1 MKTQIKHWERVGIL
15 FIIAFGASLHF
26 VFEWTDYWRPA
37 ALIAAVNES
46 TWEHFKIAFWPSMIW
61 ALIEYL
67 FIRKEANNFAIA
79 KATGFLIMPLVT
91 AVLFYGYNAITGQH
105 YLIADIFIFIISAI
119 TGQIISMRLML
130 RDKIKVDWLKKMA
143 IGFLILMTI
152 AFSSLSYFPLKNFL
166 FAHPE
171 NGEFGILSEYAH
183 DGHDH

>member
-1 MKTQIKHWERVGIL
+1 MITKNKRWEIVGII
-15 FIIAFGASLHF
+15 FIVAFGASLHF

-61 ALIEYL
+61 AIIEYL
-67 FIRKEANNFAIA
+67 SIRKDVNNFYIA
-79 KATGFLIMPLVT
+79 KAAGFLIMPLVT

-105 YLIADIFIFIISAI
+105 YLFLDVIIFIIAVI
-119 TGQIISMRLML
+119 TGQIISMCLLL
-130 RDKIKVDWLKKMA
+130 RDKIEVAWMRKLA
-143 IGFLILMTI
+143 IGILIMMTI
-152 AFSSLSYFPLKNFL
+152 AFATLSYYPMENFI

-171 NGEFGILSEYAH
+171 NGEFGILSDYDH

>member
-1 MKTQIKHWERVGIL
+1 MKKNIKCWEIIGII
-15 FIIAFGASLHF
+15 FIVAFGASLHF
-26 VFEWTDYWRPA
+26 VFEWTNYWRPA

-61 ALIEYL
+61 AIIEYL
-67 FIRKEANNFAIA
+67 FIWKEANNFEIA

-105 YLIADIFIFIISAI
+105 FLILDIIIFIISAI

-130 RDKIKVDWLKKMA
+130 RDKIKVRWLRKLA
-143 IGFLILMTI
+143 IGMLILMTI
-152 AFSSLSYFPLKNFL
+152 AFASLSYYPMENFI

-171 NGEFGILSEYAH
+171 NGEFGILSDYDH
-183 DGHDH
+183 DGRDY

>member
-1 MKTQIKHWERVGIL
+1 MKTQIKNWEIIGIF

-61 ALIEYL
+61 AVIEYL
-67 FIRKEANNFAIA
+67 FIRKEVNNFAIA
-79 KATGFLIMPLVT
+79 KSAGFLIMPIVT

-105 YLIADIFIFIISAI
+105 YLILDIIIFIISAI
-119 TGQIISMRLML
+119 TGQIISMQLLL
-130 RDKIKVDWLKKMA
+130 RDKIKVNWLRKMA
-143 IGFLILMTI
+143 IAILIFMTI
-152 AFSSLSYFPLKNFL
+152 SFSLLSYFPMRNFL

-171 NGEFGILSEYAH
+171 NGEFGILSEYDH